1 MTRAP
6 DDPMPYP
13 ASGSF
18 TLRPCLR
25 MGRLVGH
32 HPEEDLM
39 SRQNRRADALR
50 RLSARYGKNDD
61 AALAG
66 AALDAVYSE
75 VRERG
80 ELSED
85 AAFEEVEAETERI
98 RRERRQGVYA
108 R

>member
-1 MTRAP
+1 
-6 DDPMPYP
+6 
-13 ASGSF
+13 
-18 TLRPCLR
+18 
-25 MGRLVGH
+25 
-32 HPEEDLM
+32 M

-108 R
+108 L